1 MYHEDE
7 LQHHGVKD
15 QQWGVQNG
23 PPYPLSGENKKA
35 AKKFYREQRRQ
46 DRIARRQERELKK
59 NRKFE
64 EARQKMLAKAN
75 IKEIRRHSDWFSQQE
90 IESAMRKRQ
99 MLDASKPS
107 KKKQKV
113 LEEADLKKIQKHP
126 ERYTQDEMRYAIT
139 RHQLLEEHKRTKS
152 DEQIKKEEEL
162 NNRLAKLEKAA
173 KIATAATT
181 IIGLGTAGLK
191 LVNEYKATKTK
202 DIETEDKRWKT
213 QYDALKGI
221 NKTIALDSFNK
232 YWKTDYTPSKS
243 DSVLEESFRKLTDRL
258 NAYDPVDN
266 KKEFDAVSQQ
276 LKTLQDIMGKETKN
290 DKD

>member
-1 MYHEDE
+1 MVNQTTRDTFYDMYHEYE

-139 RHQLLEEHKRTKS
+139 RHQLLEEQKRTKS
-152 DEQIKKEEEL
+152 DEQIKKEQEL
-162 NNRLAKLEKAA
+162 NDRLAKLEKAA
-173 KIATAATT
+173 KIAAATST
-181 IIGLGTAGLK
+181 IIGLGTAGLNF
-191 LVNEYKATKTK
+191 VNAYKDAKWKAEQREEESLWKQPLTEKRIEYGKKYANSRIGSQ
-202 DIETEDKRWKT
+202 DNR
-213 QYDALKGI
+213 YRDALKEI
-221 NKTIALDSFNK
+221 NEILKGSGGSN
-232 YWKTDYTPSKS
+232 SS
-243 DSVLEESFRKLTDRL
+243 GG
-258 NAYDPVDN
+258 
-266 KKEFDAVSQQ
+266 KK
-276 LKTLQDIMGKETKN
+276 KK
-290 DKD
+290 

>member
-1 MYHEDE
+1 MVNQTTRDVFYDMYHEDE

-64 EARQKMLAKAN
+64 EARQKMLAKAS

-99 MLDASKPS
+99 LLDASKPS
-107 KKKQKV
+107 KKKQRV

-139 RHQLLEEHKRTKS
+139 RHQLLEEQKRTKS
-152 DEQIKKEEEL
+152 DEQIKKEQEL
-162 NNRLAKLEKAA
+162 NDRLAKLEKAA
-173 KIATAATT
+173 KIAAATST
-181 IIGLGTAGLK
+181 IIGLGTAGLNF
-191 LVNEYKATKTK
+191 VNAYKDAKWKAEQREEESLWKQPLTEKRIEYGKKYANSRIGAQ
-202 DIETEDKRWKT
+202 DNR
-213 QYDALKGI
+213 YRDALKEI
-221 NKTIALDSFNK
+221 NDILKGSGGGN
-232 YWKTDYTPSKS
+232 SS
-243 DSVLEESFRKLTDRL
+243 GG
-258 NAYDPVDN
+258 
-266 KKEFDAVSQQ
+266 KK
-276 LKTLQDIMGKETKN
+276 KK
-290 DKD
+290 

>member
-1 MYHEDE
+1 MVNRTTRDVFYDMYHEDE

-64 EARQKMLAKAN
+64 EARQKMLSKAN

-113 LEEADLKKIQKHP
+113 LEEANLKKIQKHP

-139 RHQLLEEHKRTKS
+139 RHQLLEEQKRTKS
-152 DEQIKKEEEL
+152 DEQIKKEQEL
-162 NNRLAKLEKAA
+162 NDRLAKLEKAA
-173 KIATAATT
+173 KIAAAAST
-181 IIGLGTAGLK
+181 IIGLGTAGLNF
-191 LVNEYKATKTK
+191 VNAYKDAKWKAEQREEDVLWKQPLTEKRIEYGKKYAEARFKSPTANKYK
-202 DIETEDKRWKT
+202 SALTEINEI
-213 QYDALKGI
+213 LKGSGGS
-221 NKTIALDSFNK
+221 NSSGGKGK
-232 YWKTDYTPSKS
+232 SK
-243 DSVLEESFRKLTDRL
+243 
-258 NAYDPVDN
+258 
-266 KKEFDAVSQQ
+266 
-276 LKTLQDIMGKETKN
+276 GKGKS
-290 DKD
+290 